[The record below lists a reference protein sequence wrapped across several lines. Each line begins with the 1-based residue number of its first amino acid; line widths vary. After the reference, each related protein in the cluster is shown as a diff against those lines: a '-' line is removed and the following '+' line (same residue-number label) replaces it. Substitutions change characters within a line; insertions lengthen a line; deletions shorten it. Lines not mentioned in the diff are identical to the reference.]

1 MNNSIGIINFSQLS
15 VALIPVLVVLL
26 IFIHWSLSIKQ
37 PIYALLRMFSQLLLI
52 GYALGY
58 IFESQDSWFI
68 LLILCFMCMTS
79 SWIALGTVPEY
90 RLRFYKYTLA
100 AISLGGGLTLVLIT
114 QGTLQLDPWYEPHY
128 MVPIAGMI
136 FANSMNSVSLSA
148 ERLHAELL
156 HHDTFIQ
163 ARNIAF
169 QAAMIPVV
177 NSLFAVGLVSLPGMM
192 TGQILSGTSPFV
204 AARYQIMVM
213 AMVFGSSGLSTAIY
227 LSLVKNFYRQENN
240 NEL

>member
-1 MNNSIGIINFSQLS
+1 MSNTVEIINFSQLS
-15 VALIPVLVVLL
+15 ISLIPVLVVLL
-26 IFIHWSLSIKQ
+26 IFIRWSLSITQ
-37 PIYALLRMFSQLLLI
+37 PIYALMRMFSQLLLI
-52 GYALGY
+52 GYALNY
-58 IFESQDSWFI
+58 IFDAQESYFI

-79 SWIALGTVPEY
+79 SWIALGTVPDY

-100 AISLGGGLTLVLIT
+100 AISLGGGITLLLIT
-114 QGTLQLDPWYEPHY
+114 QGTLQLSPWYEPHY

-136 FANSMNSVSLSA
+136 FANSMNSVSLAA

-192 TGQILSGTSPFV
+192 TGQILSGTSPFI

-213 AMVFGSSGLSTAIY
+213 AMVFGSSGLSTAFY
-227 LSLVKNFYRQENN
+227 LSFVKSFYQRENK
-240 NEL
+240 L